1 MPGNGGSRHTSEP
14 LAGLR
19 QAPPDLSGVS
29 EIAEFLEQ
37 AEGLQQGCVGLVL
50 VADELLRPGEPL
62 EQAALA
68 IFRDLGDRMTEV
80 TQRVGLGHSVTK
92 IAEDGQGRL

>member
-19 QAPPDLSGVS
+19 QALPDLSGMN

-37 AEGLQQGCVGLVL
+37 AEGLHQGCVGLIL

-62 EQAALA
+62 ERRGLA
-68 IFRDLGDRMTEV
+68 IPVIDVLPYG
-80 TQRVGLGHSVTK
+80 K
-92 IAEDGQGRL
+92 